1 MGLFWANNSGNDGW
15 ETEISLCTMTAL
27 EMFKMFTN
35 ALIGEKKPLKAT
47 CDLIYVTYICCQASV
62 GNMITVWSVII
73 LVHEVLCP

>member
-35 ALIGEKKPLKAT
+35 ALIGEKKNP
-47 CDLIYVTYICCQASV
+47 
-62 GNMITVWSVII
+62 
-73 LVHEVLCP
+73 